1 MVYTSK
7 GDAIVSV
14 KPVTKDDA
22 AVVPIAPLT
31 LVFSPWFVIPAFPQK
46 LRRINLK
53 AQGQLMPTM

>member
-31 LVFSPWFVIPAFPQK
+31 LVFSP
-46 LRRINLK
+46 
-53 AQGQLMPTM
+53 

>member
-1 MVYTSK
+1 VKIPPLTNPLLRGVMVYTSK

-31 LVFSPWFVIPAFPQK
+31 LVFSP
-46 LRRINLK
+46 
-53 AQGQLMPTM
+53 

>member
-22 AVVPIAPLT
+22 AVVPAPLT
-31 LVFSPWFVIPAFPQK
+31 LVFSP
-46 LRRINLK
+46 
-53 AQGQLMPTM
+53 

>member
-22 AVVPIAPLT
+22 AVVPIA
-31 LVFSPWFVIPAFPQK
+31 VNSGI
-46 LRRINLK
+46 
-53 AQGQLMPTM
+53 

>member
-1 MVYTSK
+1 LAAFVAFPGAGASVKIPPLTNPLLRGVMYTSK

-31 LVFSPWFVIPAFPQK
+31 LVFSP
-46 LRRINLK
+46 
-53 AQGQLMPTM
+53 